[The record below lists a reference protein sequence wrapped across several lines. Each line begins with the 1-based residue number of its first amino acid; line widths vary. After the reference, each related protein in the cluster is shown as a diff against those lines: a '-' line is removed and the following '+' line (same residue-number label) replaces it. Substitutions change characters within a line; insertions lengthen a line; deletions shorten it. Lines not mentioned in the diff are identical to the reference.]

1 VLESKA
7 SRTVVPFPG
16 RAAAAE
22 PCEPTRVELS
32 ESDLIERARRE
43 DMTAWALLYRRH
55 HGTVLRHVLHLTGKS
70 SIAEDLV
77 QETFARA
84 LVALGTFSARSSF
97 RTWLHGIAINLV
109 RSDYRRVQYAARAQD
124 QLIAIEAMRDL
135 ADGELDRDLAR
146 ARRTEL
152 LYALLDKLSDALR
165 EAFVL
170 RYVEGLSAAEAG
182 AQLGI
187 EPGTVRVRAHRARE
201 LIDGELARLH
211 ADPNGS
217 QGVG

>member
-1 VLESKA
+1 LLGQKQ

-16 RAAAAE
+16 ASSPEVRAE
-22 PCEPTRVELS
+22 DE
-32 ESDLIERARRE
+32 ESALIERARRD

-55 HGTVLRHVLHLTGKS
+55 HGSVLRHVLHLTGKS
-70 SIAEDLV
+70 SVAEDLV

-84 LVALGTFSARSSF
+84 LVALASFSGRSTF

-109 RSDYRRVQYAARAQD
+109 RNDYRVTQRAARAQD
-124 QLIAIEAMRDL
+124 QLVAIAAVREL
-135 ADGELDRDLAR
+135 AAGELDGDLAR
-146 ARRTEL
+146 TRRTEV
-152 LYALLDKLSDALR
+152 LYGMLARLSDALR

-201 LIDGELARLH
+201 MLDAELARIY
-211 ADPNGS
+211 AGDGGS
-217 QGVG
+217 QEVG

>member
-1 VLESKA
+1 VLEPKP

-16 RAAAAE
+16 HGGARAPGEAE
-22 PCEPTRVELS
+22 LGEDELI
-32 ESDLIERARRE
+32 DRARRE

-84 LVALGTFSARSSF
+84 VVALPSFSGRSSF

-109 RSDYRRVQYAARAQD
+109 RGDHRSSQRAARAQD
-124 QLIAIEAMRDL
+124 QLLAIEAAREL
-135 ADGELDRDLAR
+135 AEGQLDHELAR
-146 ARRTEL
+146 TRRTQVLYGL
-152 LYALLDKLSDALR
+152 LAKLSDALR

-170 RYVEGLSAAEAG
+170 RYLEGLSAAEAG

-201 LIDGELARLH
+201 LLDSELARLH
-211 ADPNGS
+211 ADPSGS
-217 QGVG
+217 QDVG

>member
-1 VLESKA
+1 M
-7 SRTVVPFPG
+7 PFPG
-16 RAAAAE
+16 HACPADRGVDDEAE
-22 PCEPTRVELS
+22 
-32 ESDLIERARRE
+32 LIERARRD

-55 HGTVLRHVLHLTGKS
+55 HGSVLRHVLHLTGKS

-84 LVALGTFSARSSF
+84 LVALANFSGRSTF

-109 RSDYRRVQYAARAQD
+109 RNDYRVAQRAARAQD
-124 QLIAIEAMRDL
+124 QLVAVEAVREL
-135 ADGELDRDLAR
+135 AAGELDGELAR
-146 ARRTEL
+146 ARRTEVLYGL
-152 LYALLDKLSDALR
+152 LARLSDALR

-182 AQLGI
+182 AVLGI

-201 LIDGELARLH
+201 LLDAELARIY
-211 ADPNGS
+211 ADDGNS
-217 QGVG
+217 QEVG